1 MLNVLVACAHTGGV
15 NAVLPVA
22 RLLRA
27 AGHAVEFASCG
38 EASSNA
44 LRQQGEEFRRCTSPD
59 RILEGVSAAPSI
71 YLTSMCE
78 KALSEAVGHVRTALP
93 DCAIIAVQGLWE
105 NGLDESW
112 PSPECRPDYIVVN
125 DEVGKELIAKAWVGF
140 PQDRIKVIGFPNL
153 DIYAGFD
160 WKRVSQ
166 ETHTRLGMTESRP
179 IVFFVG
185 QIKHTI
191 QDLLEVIR
199 ALNTIGQRVY
209 FVARPHPRMEQ
220 QIPGSTA
227 QWEKALQD
235 FSAGV
240 LVDTSSETTEAVTAA
255 SDVVI
260 SAYST
265 VLVEAAL
272 LRKETISVLFP
283 ERGAKNFREL
293 TGLEEFSLVA
303 LGCAAKAVNASEV
316 SSLLRKALSSTL
328 GLREAQERHLRT
340 DGKNAQRIADFIQGL
355 A

>member
-1 MLNVLVACAHTGGV
+1 MNILVACSHTGGV

-38 EASSNA
+38 EASSNV

-78 KALSEAVGHVRTALP
+78 KALSEAVGYVRTALP
-93 DCAIIAVQGLWE
+93 DCVSIAVQALWE

-112 PSPECRPDYIVVN
+112 PSPECQPDYIIVN
-125 DEVGKELIAKAWVGF
+125 DEVGKDLIAKTWKGF
-140 PQDRIKVIGFPNL
+140 PQDHIMVIGFPNL
-153 DIYAGFD
+153 DIYAGSD

-166 ETHTRLGMTESRP
+166 ETRARLGMTETRP

-191 QDLLEVIR
+191 QDLLEVIL

-227 QWEKALQD
+227 QWEKALQS
-235 FSAGV
+235 FKSGV
-240 LVDTSSETTEAVTAA
+240 LVDTSSETTEAVTAS
-255 SDVVI
+255 SDVVV

-272 LRKETISVLFP
+272 LRKETIAVLFP
-283 ERGAKNFREL
+283 ERGAQNFREL

-303 LGCAAKAVNASEV
+303 LGCAAKATNPSEV
-316 SSLLRKALSSTL
+316 STFLRSALNSTL
-328 GLREAQERHLRT
+328 GLREAQEKHLRT
-340 DGKNAQRIADFIQGL
+340 DGRNSQRTANFIQGL